1 MQEKMLHQ
9 LAKTELHCHLDGSL
23 SLNAIRQLAE
33 MAQILLPAC
42 DEDLCKLVTAP
53 AQTESLLDY
62 LTVFDF
68 IRPLLQTK
76 EALKLAAYDVVA
88 QAAKEN
94 VLYMEIRFAPELSRD
109 QGLTALETVEAVL
122 EGVREAEA
130 EFGIVAKVLV
140 CGLKQSVPEQTHA
153 IFKEV
158 VSLAQK
164 GLAGFDFAGNEAD
177 FPTQALEEI
186 IQETQNLGL
195 PMTFHAGECGCV
207 ANVARAVQLGIP
219 RIGHATALI
228 KDRKVMEEFINSG
241 ATIEMC
247 LTSNLQ
253 TGAAPSLA
261 DFPYQE
267 LYDLGANITINTDNR
282 TVSAT
287 NLTKEYSLFVQ
298 YFGASKDDFYRFN
311 QNAIR
316 ASFTTEAEK
325 ERLLKQLELAYDYDE
340 VKRISRKDW
349 ERTR

>member
-1 MQEKMLHQ
+1 MQEEMLHQ
-9 LAKTELHCHLDGSL
+9 LAKAELHCHLDGSL
-23 SLNAIRQLAE
+23 SLVAIRQLAE
-33 MAQILLPAC
+33 MAQIPLPVR
-42 DEDLCKLVTAP
+42 DEDLVKLVTAP

-76 EALKLAAYDVVA
+76 EALRLAAYDVAA

-122 EGVREAEA
+122 EGLKQAEA
-130 EFGIVAKVLV
+130 EFGIVARVLV
-140 CGLKQSVPEQTHA
+140 CGLKQSDPDQTRA

-177 FPTQALEEI
+177 FPTQDLEEAI
-186 IQETQNLGL
+186 KATQDLGL

-207 ANVARAVQLGIP
+207 TNVAHALQLGIP

-228 KDRKVMEEFINSG
+228 KDRKVMAEFVEAG

-261 DFPYQE
+261 DFPYQA
-267 LYDLGANITINTDNR
+267 LYDLGAKITINTDNR

-287 NLTKEYSLFVQ
+287 NLTKEYCLFAQ
-298 YFGASKDDFYRFN
+298 HFGTSKDDFYRFN

-325 ERLLKQLELAYDYDE
+325 EKLLKQLEVAYH
-340 VKRISRKDW
+340 RC
-349 ERTR
+349 

>member
-1 MQEKMLHQ
+1 MQEKMLHK

-23 SLNAIRQLAE
+23 SLGAIRQLAE
-33 MAQILLPAC
+33 MAQISLPDC
-42 DEDLCKLVTAP
+42 DEDLQDLVTAP

-76 EALKLAAYDVVA
+76 EALRLAAYDVAA

-94 VLYMEIRFAPELSRD
+94 VLYMEIRFAPELSMD

-122 EGVREAEA
+122 EGIKQAEA
-130 EFGIVAKVLV
+130 AFGIVAKALV
-140 CGLKQSVPEQTHA
+140 CGLKQSPKEETQA

-158 VSLAQK
+158 ARLAQK

-177 FPTQALEEI
+177 FPTEEMLDAI
-186 IQETQNLGL
+186 KEVQKLGL

-207 ANVARAVQLGIP
+207 ANVAQAIQLGIP
-219 RIGHATALI
+219 RIGHATALM
-228 KDRKVMEEFINSG
+228 KDRKVMKEFVEKG

-253 TGAAPSLA
+253 TGAAQTLA
-261 DFPYQE
+261 DFPYQA
-267 LYDLGANITINTDNR
+267 LYDMGANITINTDNR
-282 TVSAT
+282 MVSAT

-298 YFGASKDDFYRFN
+298 YFGTSKDDFYHFN

-325 ERLLKQLELAYDYDE
+325 EKLLKQLEMAYY
-340 VKRISRKDW
+340 R
-349 ERTR
+349 